1 MKEVKEKDGQFLSS
15 MLFFSLPQCDYN
27 HNKKKMDTISI
38 ILPYSSICFQP
49 LMSLPLSHDHMASPS
64 GNHEDKDNEGN
75 IDIPSTTSA
84 FERKML
90 EYMATQTQTLQA
102 MTQIMVNI
110 HQYIIE
116 QASNPKNSNLVL
128 GDNRQN
134 PFVPPSLDKEK
145 LLVMQA
151 QVLQGQKQT
160 NTSPSHNT
168 KITKAGVP
176 AGPIKKQVIEAW
188 NHQK

>member
-1 MKEVKEKDGQFLSS
+1 
-15 MLFFSLPQCDYN
+15 
-27 HNKKKMDTISI
+27 MDMISI

-49 LMSLPLSHDHMASPS
+49 LLSLPLSHNQMASPN
-64 GNHEDKDNEGN
+64 GNHEDKDNKGN

-84 FERKML
+84 IEHKML

-102 MTQIMVNI
+102 MFQTMVNI

-128 GDNRQN
+128 GDNCLN
-134 PFVPPSLDKEK
+134 PSVPPSLDKEK
-145 LLVMQA
+145 LSVMQD

-160 NTSPSHNT
+160 STSSPHNIE
-168 KITKAGVP
+168 ITKAGVP
-176 AGPIKKQVIEAW
+176 AVPD
-188 NHQK
+188 